1 MADDQK
7 DPPSIQADATQLMG
21 QIPFGAILSAPLMAA
36 VSAQAA
42 AAQACVD
49 FIKSVG
55 LDNDGKVK
63 STQFKF
69 VRSVTPPP
77 DAEAKAR
84 AALNPPVKAG
94 DQLTDDQ
101 QRQVAEAIQKQSSSM
116 TLLEVPNLSMLP
128 IPFIRIDNLTIAMKT
143 SVTATTES
151 SQTTSANK
159 TLEGKA
165 DGSVGWGPV
174 KVGFSGG
181 ISSKKDSTA
190 TSTSKYSVEQ
200 TIDVNIHATQD
211 DMPAGLAKVLNI
223 LVENIHT
230 VPQS

>member
-1 MADDQK
+1 MANEQK
-7 DPPSIQADATQLMG
+7 DPPSIQAEATQLMG

-55 LDNDGKVK
+55 LDSDGKVK

-69 VRSVTPPP
+69 VRSVSPPA

-84 AALNPPVKAG
+84 AALNPPANPG
-94 DQLTDDQ
+94 DELNDEQKREVAAALA
-101 QRQVAEAIQKQSSSM
+101 RQSASM
-116 TLLEVPNLSMLP
+116 TILEVPNLSMLP
-128 IPFIRIDNLTIAMKT
+128 IPFIRIDTLTIAMKT
-143 SVTATTES
+143 SVTATTET
-151 SQTTSANK
+151 SQTTTGSR

-165 DGSVGWGPV
+165 DGSVGWGPM
-174 KVGFSGG
+174 KIGFSGG

-230 VPQS
+230 VPQG